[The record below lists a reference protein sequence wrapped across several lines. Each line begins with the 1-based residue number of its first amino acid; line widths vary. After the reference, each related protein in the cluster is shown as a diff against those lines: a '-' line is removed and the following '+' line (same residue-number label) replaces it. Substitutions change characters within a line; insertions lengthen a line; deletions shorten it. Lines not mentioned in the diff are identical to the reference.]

1 MHVYGDFCHDCLFE
15 VLDMILNPKPY
26 PFQNQRE
33 TKKNKIKREAYVSLW
48 PFLQIVAYA
57 IFTLPKWLETINKL
71 NLTLNQPKRVQFGQR
86 K

>member
-1 MHVYGDFCHDCLFE
+1 MHVYVDFCHDCLFE

-57 IFTLPKWLETINKL
+57 KLYLNGWKPLINS
-71 NLTLNQPKRVQFGQR
+71 T
-86 K
+86 